1 MIEKAAYILKKYWGF
16 DSFRGSQAEIIETA
30 MQGQDILAL
39 LPTGGGK
46 SVCYQVP
53 ALLNEGICI
62 VVSPLVALIEDQV
75 NGLKQKGIKA
85 IGLTGGLGFQEVLT
99 LLDNCLYGGYRFL
112 YLSPERLQQELVR
125 EKISGMPV
133 NLIAIDEAHCISQ
146 WGNDFRPAYLDCGI
160 LRELHPEVPVMALT
174 ATATKRVREDIIH
187 HLGLKNEHLFKDSFL
202 RKNISYQVF
211 WEEDKRYRLQMLCSQ
226 TPGSGIVYVRS
237 RRMTEELSKFLNSKG
252 CTSHFFHG
260 GLSATEKSDKLRNW
274 LQSKV
279 QFMVATNAFGMGVDK
294 PDVSLVVH
302 YQIPDNLENY
312 FQEAGRAGRD
322 GNAAIAILLTNKADE
337 LQVEKQFL
345 SVLPSTAYLKKVYRQ
360 LNNYFQIPFGGGE
373 QETYPF
379 HFDDFCEAYG
389 FQYML
394 TYNALRILDQN
405 SVISLSQEFSRQT
418 TVKVEANKTGL
429 FQYMEKHPDLAE
441 VVQMLL
447 RTYGGVFDFD
457 TRINPILLGKKTGRS
472 EQNIL
477 ASLEKL
483 KDDGLITLS
492 SQDRDLKITF
502 LLPREDDRAIN
513 RFAKEV
519 ESYHKIKVK
528 NVSHMINYL
537 NNDTICRSKQL
548 LHYFGERLKSDCGVC
563 DVCLKKSDKTRYS
576 SGITER
582 ILRQLQISESSSRN
596 LIRLLPDEEHHILQT
611 LRELLEDGKIGI
623 NHKNEY
629 VLNK

>member
-1 MIEKAAYILKKYWGF
+1 MIENAAHILKKYWGF

-30 MQGQDILAL
+30 LQKKDVLAL

-75 NGLKQKGIKA
+75 NALKQKGIKA
-85 IGLTGGLGFQEVLT
+85 IGLTGGLRFQEVLT

-112 YLSPERLQQELVR
+112 YLSPERLQQDLVR
-125 EKISGMPV
+125 EKISGMAV

-146 WGNDFRPAYLDCGI
+146 WGNDFRPAYLHCDV
-160 LRELHPEVPVMALT
+160 LRELHPEVPIMALT
-174 ATATKRVREDIIH
+174 ATATKRVRGDIIQQ
-187 HLGLKNEHLFKDSFL
+187 LGLKDEQLFKDSFL

-211 WEEDKRYRLQMLCSQ
+211 WEEDKRYRLQMLCKQ

-237 RRMTEELSKFLNSKG
+237 RRMTEELSRFLNARG
-252 CTSHFFHG
+252 CKSHFFHG
-260 GLSATEKSDKLRNW
+260 GLSASEKSEKLKSW
-274 LQSKV
+274 LQNKV
-279 QFMVATNAFGMGVDK
+279 RFMVATNAFGMGVDK

-322 GNAAIAILLTNKADE
+322 GNPATAILLTNKGDE
-337 LQVEKQFL
+337 IQVEKQFL
-345 SVLPSTAYLKKVYRQ
+345 SVLPSTAYLKKVYRK

-379 HFDDFCEAYG
+379 HFDDFCEAYE
-389 FQYML
+389 FPFML

-405 SVISLSQEFSRQT
+405 SVISLSQEFTRQT
-418 TVKVEANKTGL
+418 TVKVEADKNGL
-429 FQYMEKHPDLAE
+429 FRYMERHPEL
-441 VVQMLL
+441 VQIIQMLL
-447 RTYGGVFDFD
+447 RTYGGIFDFD
-457 TRINPILLGKKTGRS
+457 TRINPILLAKKTGNS
-472 EQNIL
+472 EQDVL
-477 ASLEKL
+477 ASLERL
-483 KDDGLITLS
+483 KDDGLIALA

-502 LLPREDDRAIN
+502 LIPREDDLVIN

-519 ESYHKIKVK
+519 EAYHKIKVK
-528 NVSHMINYL
+528 NVSHMLRYL
-537 NNDTICRSKQL
+537 DNDKDCRSKQL
-548 LHYFGERLKSDCGVC
+548 LDYFGETLKQDCGVC
-563 DVCLKKSDKTRYS
+563 DICLKKSVKKTLS
-576 SGITER
+576 TGLSER
-582 ILRQLQISESSSRN
+582 ILGQLQKSGISSRK
-596 LIRLLPDEEHHILQT
+596 LIRLLPDEEQHILQT

-629 VLNK
+629 IINK